1 MKKKLGI
8 LFTLIFLNFFLTAA
22 TSYRIE
28 NPKGLEKS
36 SLNII
41 TDWDFYWG
49 KLVKNDTLLS
59 QEELAKIPHIKVT
72 APSDW
77 NKYPLP
83 DEIKAITK
91 KGQGSGTYC
100 LQLTHLKPDQNYAFP
115 VYDLGYTA
123 FEIYANN
130 KLVFRSGSPAEDWSQ
145 TQAEQHFDKAV
156 FTADKEGKVNLSIF
170 ISNDF
175 YRKGGLRGSFMLFEE
190 EAYNSFHTRQI
201 CSYSIFSGIL
211 LMITV
216 YCILNAFLKKSKAN
230 IYLACL
236 VLVIFSRIVSYTF
249 PILKTVF
256 PKIPFTTMLRIE
268 YLSVFFIP
276 AFITLYIN
284 QLNKAIFK
292 HIAASLLAFPGL
304 IFLILDF
311 ILPIKYT
318 NRMVP
323 YMQAYMFTV
332 IGLCSILFAIRIFKD
347 HDFISIVAI
356 ISFLVLA
363 VGGIGDILLIHHF
376 SFLNG
381 MHPITPAFVIFS
393 LMQILLVAFI
403 QNKNYMH
410 TLELNDYLVKTNKA
424 YYRFVPKEFLELLSK
439 KDITEVTLGE
449 YKISK
454 AAILSADIRNFTSTS
469 EKLAPIQVFDLLNT
483 YLKRIAPLI
492 RKYNGII
499 EKYLGDGIIAIFP
512 DSAEA
517 AINCAIEMQE
527 QMIDLR
533 DEFASRGMPRI
544 RIGIGVHY
552 GNIVIGTGG
561 NADRMAEISLSKD
574 IGIAVKT
581 ESFTKRCMKPVLATP
596 VAVRTAEVEA
606 RKQGRSVNFSTES
619 IPLSSIAKIQK
630 RNPESSKK
638 SVILSI
644 QSDRME
650 ESL

>member
-1 MKKKLGI
+1 
-8 LFTLIFLNFFLTAA
+8 
-22 TSYRIE
+22 
-28 NPKGLEKS
+28 
-36 SLNII
+36 
-41 TDWDFYWG
+41 
-49 KLVKNDTLLS
+49 
-59 QEELAKIPHIKVT
+59 
-72 APSDW
+72 
-77 NKYPLP
+77 
-83 DEIKAITK
+83 
-91 KGQGSGTYC
+91 
-100 LQLTHLKPDQNYAFP
+100 
-115 VYDLGYTA
+115 
-123 FEIYANN
+123 
-130 KLVFRSGSPAEDWSQ
+130 
-145 TQAEQHFDKAV
+145 
-156 FTADKEGKVNLSIF
+156 
-170 ISNDF
+170 
-175 YRKGGLRGSFMLFEE
+175 
-190 EAYNSFHTRQI
+190 
-201 CSYSIFSGIL
+201 
-211 LMITV
+211 
-216 YCILNAFLKKSKAN
+216 
-230 IYLACL
+230 
-236 VLVIFSRIVSYTF
+236 
-249 PILKTVF
+249 
-256 PKIPFTTMLRIE
+256 
-268 YLSVFFIP
+268 
-276 AFITLYIN
+276 
-284 QLNKAIFK
+284 
-292 HIAASLLAFPGL
+292 
-304 IFLILDF
+304 
-311 ILPIKYT
+311 
-318 NRMVP
+318 
-323 YMQAYMFTV
+323 
-332 IGLCSILFAIRIFKD
+332 
-347 HDFISIVAI
+347 
-356 ISFLVLA
+356 
-363 VGGIGDILLIHHF
+363 
-376 SFLNG
+376 
-381 MHPITPAFVIFS
+381 
-393 LMQILLVAFI
+393 
-403 QNKNYMH
+403 MH

-561 NADRMAEISLSKD
+561 NTDRMAEISLSKD

-581 ESFTKRCMKPVLATP
+581 ESFTKRCMKPILATP

>member
-1 MKKKLGI
+1 MKKALSI
-8 LFTLIFLNFFLTAA
+8 LLSLFFISSSLFSAV
-22 TSYRIE
+22 YRIE
-28 NPKGLEKS
+28 NPETLSKN

-49 KLVKNDTLLS
+49 KFIKPDSNLS
-59 QEELAKIPHIKVT
+59 EKELNNIPHVT
-72 APSDW
+72 VQVPSDW
-77 NKYPLP
+77 NKYPFP
-83 DEIKAITK
+83 DEIKAISKTGK
-91 KGQGSGTYC
+91 GSGTYK
-100 LQLTHLKPDQNYAFP
+100 LQLTNLKPGQSYAFP

-123 FEIYANN
+123 FEIYAD
-130 KLVFRSGSPAEDWSQ
+130 KELIYRSGKPNEDWTQ

-156 FTADKEGKVNLSIF
+156 FTADKNGTTIITIF

-190 EAYNSFHTRQI
+190 KAYSHFHTKQI
-201 CSYSIFSGIL
+201 CSYSIFAGIL

-216 YCILNAFLKKSKAN
+216 YCILNAFLKKSKVN
-230 IYLACL
+230 LYLACL
-236 VLVIFSRIVSYTF
+236 VLAIFSRIVSYTF
-249 PILKTVF
+249 PILKTLF
-256 PKIPFTTMLRIE
+256 PAIPFTTMLRIE

-276 AFITLYIN
+276 SFITLYIN
-284 QLNKAIFK
+284 ELNKAIFK
-292 HIAASLLAFPGL
+292 HIPASVLAFPSL
-304 IFLILDF
+304 IFLLLNF
-311 ILPIKYT
+311 VLPINLA

-347 HDFISIVAI
+347 HDFVSIVAI
-356 ISFLVLA
+356 ISFVVLA
-363 VGGIGDILLIHHF
+363 IGGIGDILLIHHF
-376 SFLNG
+376 TFLNG
-381 MHPITPAFVIFS
+381 MHPITPAFVAFS
-393 LMQILLVAFI
+393 IMQILLVAFI
-403 QNKNYMH
+403 QNRNYTH
-410 TLELNDYLVKTNKA
+410 TLELNDYLVQTNKA

-517 AINCAIEMQE
+517 ALNCAVEMQE
-527 QMIDLR
+527 QMIELR

-544 RIGIGVHY
+544 KIGIGVHY

-561 NADRMAEISLSKD
+561 NTERMAEISLSKD

-581 ESFTKRCMKPVLATP
+581 ESFTKRCMRPILATP
-596 VAVRTAEVEA
+596 VAVHIAEIEA
-606 RKQGRSVNFSTES
+606 RQNGRKLEFTTES
-619 IPLSSIAKIQK
+619 IPLNSIAKIQK
-630 RNPESSKK
+630 RTSGNAKK

-644 QSDRME
+644 KSDRIE
-650 ESL
+650 ETL

>member
-1 MKKKLGI
+1 MK
-8 LFTLIFLNFFLTAA
+8 LT
-22 TSYRIE
+22 
-28 NPKGLEKS
+28 N
-36 SLNII
+36 
-41 TDWDFYWG
+41 
-49 KLVKNDTLLS
+49 
-59 QEELAKIPHIKVT
+59 
-72 APSDW
+72 
-77 NKYPLP
+77 
-83 DEIKAITK
+83 
-91 KGQGSGTYC
+91 
-100 LQLTHLKPDQNYAFP
+100 LKPNQNYAFP

-123 FEIYANN
+123 FEIYADE
-130 KLVFRSGSPAEDWSQ
+130 KLIFQAGVPDEDWTK

-156 FTADKEGKVNLSIF
+156 FTSGKDGTATITIF

-175 YRKGGLRGSFMLFEE
+175 YRKGGLRGSFTLYEE
-190 EAYNSFHTRQI
+190 DSYFRFHTRQI
-201 CSYSIFSGIL
+201 CNYSIFCGIL

-216 YCILNAFLKKSKAN
+216 YCILNAFLKKSKVN
-230 IYLACL
+230 LYLACL
-236 VLVIFSRIVSYTF
+236 VLAIFSRIASYLF
-249 PILKTVF
+249 PMIKAIYPDF
-256 PKIPFTTMLRIE
+256 PFVMMLRIE

-292 HIAASLLAFPGL
+292 HIPASVLAFPSV

-311 ILPIKYT
+311 VLPINLA

-332 IGLCSILFAIRIFKD
+332 IGISSILFAIRIFKD

-356 ISFLVLA
+356 ISFIILA
-363 VGGIGDILLIHHF
+363 IGGIGDILLIHHF

-381 MHPITPAFVIFS
+381 LHPVTPSFIIFS

-410 TLELNDYLVKTNKA
+410 TLELNDYLVQTNKA

-439 KDITEVTLGE
+439 KDITELTLGE

-483 YLKRIAPLI
+483 YLKKIAPLI

-527 QMIDLR
+527 QMIELR

-544 RIGIGVHY
+544 RIGIGIHY

-561 NADRMAEISLSKD
+561 NAERMAEISLSKD

-581 ESFTKRCMKPVLATP
+581 ESFTKRCMRPILVTP
-596 VAVRTAEVEA
+596 VALRMAQQEA
-606 RKQGRSVNFSTES
+606 NSNGRKLDFTTES

-630 RNPESSKK
+630 RNQENPKK
-638 SVILSI
+638 TVIISI
-644 QSDRME
+644 KSDRIE
-650 ESL
+650 ETL

>member
-1 MKKKLGI
+1 MKKATGLI
-8 LFTLIFLNFFLTAA
+8 LSLIILDFQLSASA
-22 TSYRIE
+22 SYKVE
-28 NPKGLEKS
+28 NPKLLEKS

-49 KLVKNDTLLS
+49 RKVTPASDFTSDQLS
-59 QEELAKIPHIKVT
+59 EIPHITVSV
-72 APSDW
+72 PSDW

-83 DEIKAITK
+83 QEIKKITK
-91 KGQGSGTYC
+91 KGQGSGTY
-100 LQLTHLKPDQNYAFP
+100 QLKLTNLKANQNYAFP

-123 FEIYANN
+123 FEIYADKN
-130 KLVFRSGSPAEDWSQ
+130 LIFRSGSPAEDWTQ
-145 TQAEQHFDKAV
+145 TLAEQHFDKAV
-156 FTADKEGKVNLSIF
+156 FTSDSRGSVTLSIF

-190 EAYNSFHTRQI
+190 EAYSHFHIRQI

-216 YCILNAFLKKSKAN
+216 YCILNTFLKKNKVN
-230 IYLACL
+230 LYLACL
-236 VLVIFSRIVSYTF
+236 VLAIFSRIVSYTF
-249 PILKTVF
+249 PILKTIY
-256 PKIPFTTMLRIE
+256 PAIPFTVMLRIE

-276 AFITLYIN
+276 SFITLYIN

-292 HIAASLLAFPGL
+292 HIPASLLAFPGI

-311 ILPIKYT
+311 ALPINLA

-323 YMQAYMFTV
+323 FMQAYMFIV

-363 VGGIGDILLIHHF
+363 FGGIGDILLIHHF

-393 LMQILLVAFI
+393 IMQILLVAFI
-403 QNKNYMH
+403 QNKNYIH
-410 TLELNDYLVKTNKA
+410 TLELNDYLVQTNKA

-439 KDITEVTLGE
+439 KDITEVSLGE

-483 YLKRIAPLI
+483 YLKKIAPLI

-512 DSAEA
+512 DSAESA
-517 AINCAIEMQE
+517 LNCAIEMQE
-527 QMIDLR
+527 QMIELR

-544 RIGIGVHY
+544 KIGIGVHY

-561 NADRMAEISLSKD
+561 NSDRMAEISLSKD

-581 ESFTKRCMKPVLATP
+581 ESFTKRCMRPILATP
-596 VAVRTAEVEA
+596 VAVHIAELEA
-606 RKQGRSVNFSTES
+606 LNNGRKLEFTTES
-619 IPLSSIAKIQK
+619 ISLNSIAKVQK
-630 RNPESSKK
+630 RKNSSGKK

-644 QSDRME
+644 RSERIE
-650 ESL
+650 ETL